1 MDTID
6 RINQY
11 RDRCRIPYAPVIVK
25 KLNNGI
31 YTTLYVAVKAKKE
44 ECATIRHD
52 RALLPIVIQDL
63 KSFNIIKDE
72 EEIKAILTCGDLSKF
87 KHYSKFVY
95 KYPLRKVDVRNRRE
109 EQFRLYTKSAEQQR
123 ELMLSINLCPTA
135 ELSWKSVL
143 TKIGTEY
150 GLFLKIQID
159 NSNTNTSQKNI

>member
-1 MDTID
+1 METID

-31 YTTLYVAVKAKKE
+31 VSTLYVAVKARQE

-52 RALLPIVIQDL
+52 KTLLPVIIEDL
-63 KSFNIIKDE
+63 KKFEIIKNED
-72 EEIKAILTCGDLSKF
+72 EIKAILACGDLSKF

-95 KYPLRKVDVRNRRE
+95 KYPLRKVDVRNRVE
-109 EQFRLYTKSAEQQR
+109 EQFRLYTKSAEKQR
-123 ELMLSINLCPTA
+123 EMMLVLNLCPTA

-143 TKIGTEY
+143 AKLGTQY
-150 GLFLKIQID
+150 GLFLKIQI
-159 NSNTNTSQKNI
+159 NN